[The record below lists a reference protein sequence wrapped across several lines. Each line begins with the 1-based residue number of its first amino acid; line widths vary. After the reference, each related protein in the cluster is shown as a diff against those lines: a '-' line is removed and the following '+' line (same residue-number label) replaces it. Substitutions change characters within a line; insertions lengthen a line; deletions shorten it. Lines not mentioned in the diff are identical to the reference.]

1 MATPKRNP
9 KPIISGNIGDAA
21 SSIVLDALDAGFD
34 IEEIAPSKGPKL
46 KGQHTFQ
53 QEALDE
59 VVSLANKG
67 APIPGQ
73 SLMNSP
79 DEPRNWETP
88 PKFANPREALDE
100 IDSLILEPEAI
111 ENVVLSLA
119 RGATVADLGIAILY
133 AKYTEGV
140 ITPDVLMM
148 LVEPLMYVIMSI
160 GEEANIKYNI
170 DGNDADEFEDED
182 DDENE
187 KQVEVLNEYKNPL
200 QNIKNKINVEDVNEA
215 IVPKNILDK
224 VKEKSPEIKSI
235 LSRGET

>member
-1 MATPKRNP
+1 
-9 KPIISGNIGDAA
+9 
-21 SSIVLDALDAGFD
+21 
-34 IEEIAPSKGPKL
+34 
-46 KGQHTFQ
+46 
-53 QEALDE
+53 
-59 VVSLANKG
+59 
-67 APIPGQ
+67 
-73 SLMNSP
+73 
-79 DEPRNWETP
+79 
-88 PKFANPREALDE
+88 
-100 IDSLILEPEAI
+100 
-111 ENVVLSLA
+111 
-119 RGATVADLGIAILY
+119 
-133 AKYTEGV
+133 
-140 ITPDVLMM
+140 MM